1 MVVVVVVVTGSLPF
15 AVRVRVGSSRAPGR
29 RARVRTR
36 PLRVGRFGGAGRMA
50 GGMAGAGVEQ
60 MIEASVLAAARAME
74 DKVDEEIERLDKVGR
89 ARGRRF
95 RGPAAR
101 AAR

>member
-1 MVVVVVVVTGSLPF
+1 
-15 AVRVRVGSSRAPGR
+15 
-29 RARVRTR
+29 
-36 PLRVGRFGGAGRMA
+36 
-50 GGMAGAGVEQ
+50 MAGAGVEQ